1 MLFYRHK
8 KHLLLNDSFM
18 KIKNSAALVSVIAAL
33 EEKRDRERKGIEDSF
48 HSITESLRPLQLI
61 KRAYKTVQLPAG
73 LAGNVVKV
81 ISVVGIA
88 FVSKKLL
95 MGKSS
100 GLIKKMA
107 GLLIDLGVAD
117 LLTKKKVAEA
127 PVAAAVEKIPAV
139 EAKKV

>member
-1 MLFYRHK
+1 
-8 KHLLLNDSFM
+8 M
-18 KIKNSAALVSVIAAL
+18 KIKNRAALVSVIAAL
-33 EEKRDRERKGIEDSF
+33 EEKRDREKQGIEDSF

-61 KRAYKTVQLPAG
+61 KRAYNKVQLPAG

-81 ISVVGIA
+81 ISVVGIG

-95 MGKSS
+95 LGKSS

-107 GLLIDLGVAD
+107 GLLIELGLVD
-117 LLTKKKVAEA
+117 LLTKKKGTEA

-139 EAKKV
+139 EQEK

>member
-1 MLFYRHK
+1 
-8 KHLLLNDSFM
+8 M

-61 KRAYKTVQLPAG
+61 KRAYKKVQLPAG
-73 LAGNVVKV
+73 VAGNVVKV
-81 ISVVGIA
+81 ISMVGIG

-95 MGKSS
+95 LGKSS
-100 GLIKKMA
+100 GLIKKIG
-107 GLLIDLGVAD
+107 GLLIELGVAD
-117 LLTKKKVAEA
+117 LLMKKKGTEA

-139 EAKKV
+139 EQEK

>member
-1 MLFYRHK
+1 
-8 KHLLLNDSFM
+8 M

-61 KRAYKTVQLPAG
+61 KRAYNKVQLPSA
-73 LAGNVVKV
+73 LSDNVVKV
-81 ISVVGIA
+81 MSAVGIA

-95 MGKSS
+95 MGKSN

-107 GLLIDLGVAD
+107 GLLIELGVAD
-117 LLTKKKVAEA
+117 LLTKKKEAEA
-127 PVAAAVEKIPAV
+127 PVATAVEKIPTV
-139 EAKKV
+139 EEKKV

>member
-1 MLFYRHK
+1 
-8 KHLLLNDSFM
+8 M

-61 KRAYKTVQLPAG
+61 KRAYKKVQLPAG

-81 ISVVGIA
+81 ISMVGIG

-95 MGKSS
+95 LGKSS
-100 GLIKKMA
+100 GLIKKIG
-107 GLLIDLGVAD
+107 GLLIELGVAD
-117 LLTKKKVAEA
+117 LLMKKKRAEA

-139 EAKKV
+139 EKEKV

>member
-1 MLFYRHK
+1 
-8 KHLLLNDSFM
+8 M

-61 KRAYKTVQLPAG
+61 KRAYKKVQLPAG

-81 ISVVGIA
+81 ISMVGIG

-95 MGKSS
+95 LGKSS

-107 GLLIDLGVAD
+107 GLLIELGIAD
-117 LLTKKKVAEA
+117 LMMKKKQAEA
-127 PVAAAVEKIPAV
+127 PVATAVEKIPAV
-139 EAKKV
+139 EQEKVSAPD

>member
-1 MLFYRHK
+1 
-8 KHLLLNDSFM
+8 M
-18 KIKNSAALVSVIAAL
+18 KIKNRAALVSVIAAL

-61 KRAYKTVQLPAG
+61 KRAYNKVQLPAG

-95 MGKSS
+95 MGKSN

-107 GLLIDLGVAD
+107 GLLIELGVAD

-127 PVAAAVEKIPAV
+127 PVATAVEKIPAA
-139 EAKKV
+139 EQEK

>member
-1 MLFYRHK
+1 
-8 KHLLLNDSFM
+8 M
-18 KIKNSAALVSVIAAL
+18 KIKNRAALVSVIAAL

-61 KRAYKTVQLPAG
+61 KRAYKKVQLPAG

-81 ISVVGIA
+81 ISMVGIG

-95 MGKSS
+95 WGKSS
-100 GLIKKMA
+100 GLIKKIG
-107 GLLIDLGVAD
+107 GLLIELGVAD
-117 LLTKKKVAEA
+117 LLMKKKRAEA

-139 EAKKV
+139 EQEKV

>member
-1 MLFYRHK
+1 
-8 KHLLLNDSFM
+8 M

-61 KRAYKTVQLPAG
+61 KRAYNKVQLPAG
-73 LAGNVVKV
+73 LADNVVKV
-81 ISVVGIA
+81 ISAVGIA

-107 GLLIDLGVAD
+107 GLLIELGVAD

-127 PVAAAVEKIPAV
+127 QVAAAVEKNAV
-139 EAKKV
+139 VEQEKV

>member
-1 MLFYRHK
+1 
-8 KHLLLNDSFM
+8 M
-18 KIKNSAALVSVIAAL
+18 KIKNRAALVSVIAAL

-61 KRAYKTVQLPAG
+61 KRAYNKVQLPAG

-95 MGKSS
+95 MGKSN

>member
-1 MLFYRHK
+1 
-8 KHLLLNDSFM
+8 M
-18 KIKNSAALVSVIAAL
+18 KIKNRAALVSVIAAL
-33 EEKRDRERKGIEDSF
+33 EEKRDREKQGIEDSF

-61 KRAYKTVQLPAG
+61 KRAYNKVQLPAG

-81 ISVVGIA
+81 ISVVGIG

-107 GLLIDLGVAD
+107 GLLIELGLVD
-117 LLTKKKVAEA
+117 LLTKKKGTEA

-139 EAKKV
+139 EQEK

>member
-1 MLFYRHK
+1 
-8 KHLLLNDSFM
+8 M
-18 KIKNSAALVSVIAAL
+18 KIKNSAALAAVIKEL
-33 EEKRDRERKGIEDSF
+33 EDKRAKERQGIVENF

-61 KRAYKTVQLPAG
+61 KRAYNKLQLPAG

-81 ISVVGIA
+81 IAAVGIA

-107 GLLIDLGVAD
+107 GLLIELGVAD
-117 LLTKKKVAEA
+117 LLTKKKEAEA
-127 PVAAAVEKIPAV
+127 PVATAVEKIPTV
-139 EAKKV
+139 EQEK

>member
-1 MLFYRHK
+1 
-8 KHLLLNDSFM
+8 M

-61 KRAYKTVQLPAG
+61 KRAYKKVQLPAG

-81 ISVVGIA
+81 ISMVGIG

-95 MGKSS
+95 LGKSS
-100 GLIKKMA
+100 GLIKKIG
-107 GLLIDLGVAD
+107 GLLIELGVAD
-117 LLTKKKVAEA
+117 LLMKKKGTEA
-127 PVAAAVEKIPAV
+127 PVAAAVEKIPAA
-139 EAKKV
+139 EQEKV